1 MRETFNIE
9 DYGHK
14 IVDFLKHRVIGL
26 ERAYVSINVIILLL
40 GLATSIF
47 SIIFASKLFGLTTV
61 PDWYPYITAGIG
73 AFTTLVTSLFNFFH
87 IRESLKRDQ
96 NALNRVWV
104 EINKYE
110 SQLVPK
116 YRLKDREYNLFVA
129 VEAILGN
136 ETAKTE
142 VLNSEQR

>member
-73 AFTTLVTSLFNFFH
+73 AFTTLVTSLFNFSTSAN
-87 IRESLKRDQ
+87 RS
-96 NALNRVWV
+96 NATKTLLNRVWV

-116 YRLKDREYNLFVA
+116 YRLKDREYKLIRGRGSDF
-129 VEAILGN
+129 
-136 ETAKTE
+136 
-142 VLNSEQR
+142 R